1 MDERV
6 MKFQVGVVLLAAS
19 AAALVLIMLVGA
31 WPHFFKSYYTIDATF
46 PSAPGVARDTPVL
59 KSGIHIGRVKS
70 VELQEDGRV
79 LLALEI
85 EAKYKIRKNESCRV
99 SRGSIIT
106 GDAVIEFFLPPTAQP
121 SDLFL
126 KDQDSIRGQVAG
138 DPFEVFTHL
147 EDDMASAIASI
158 QHAGTQVS
166 DLASTLND
174 LIGENGEKIR
184 SIIDKTDA
192 ALVHVAGAAKGLDQ
206 LLGDPEINQQIR
218 QTLAKLPALFEDAEK
233 TLAQTRQTLD
243 TFREVSAGAQR
254 TLSNLENLTAP
265 LADRADELAENLAGS
280 VRNINRLLA
289 EVVDFTRA
297 LNEGDGTLSALAHD
311 RELYDNIK
319 RIVRNAEEATERIRP
334 VLADLR
340 VLTDKLARDPRMLG
354 VKGALDRRP
363 AGAGTKWPLGP
374 R

>member
-6 MKFQVGVVLLAAS
+6 LKFQVGVVLLAAS

-31 WPHFFKSYYTIDATF
+31 WPHFFTSYYTIDATF

-85 EAKYKIRKNESCRV
+85 EANYRIRKNESCRV
-99 SRGSIIT
+99 SRGSLIT
-106 GDAVIEFFLPPTAQP
+106 GDAVIEFYLPPGSQP
-121 SDLFL
+121 SETFL
-126 KDQDSIRGQVAG
+126 KDEDIIQGQVAG

-147 EDDMASAIASI
+147 EDDMAAAIASI

-174 LIGENGEKIR
+174 MIGENGEKIR

-192 ALVHVAGAAKGLDQ
+192 ALVHVAGAAQGLNE
-206 LLGDPEINQQIR
+206 LLGDPRINQQIKE
-218 QTLAKLPALFEDAEK
+218 TLAKLPKLFDDAEV
-233 TLAQTRQTLD
+233 TLAQTRETLN

-254 TLSNLENLTAP
+254 TLANLENITAP
-265 LADRADELAENLAGS
+265 LADRGEELAENLAGS
-280 VRNINRLLA
+280 VRNINRLLT
-289 EVVDFTRA
+289 EVVEFTES
-297 LNEGDGTLSALAHD
+297 LNRGEGTLAALAHD
-311 RELYDNIK
+311 RELYDSVLRTVRSAEQAAS
-319 RIVRNAEEATERIRP
+319 RIQP
-334 VLADLR
+334 VLEDLR
-340 VLTDKLARDPRMLG
+340 VLTDKLARDPRLLG

-363 AGAGTKWPLGP
+363 SGAGTKWPVGP